1 MHGEYA
7 FLCDRVRFMLLCEQQ
22 TNDFSQI
29 RIHLAKSKA
38 KQKQLKEKGKRM
50 KAAKGKTKHEQSS
63 F

>member
-1 MHGEYA
+1 
-7 FLCDRVRFMLLCEQQ
+7 MLLCEQQ

-29 RIHLAKSKA
+29 RIHLAKSKP
-38 KQKQLKEKGKRM
+38 KQKQLKENGKRL

>member
-7 FLCDRVRFMLLCEQQ
+7 FLCDWVRFMLLCEQQ

-38 KQKQLKEKGKRM
+38 KKKQLKEKGKRM